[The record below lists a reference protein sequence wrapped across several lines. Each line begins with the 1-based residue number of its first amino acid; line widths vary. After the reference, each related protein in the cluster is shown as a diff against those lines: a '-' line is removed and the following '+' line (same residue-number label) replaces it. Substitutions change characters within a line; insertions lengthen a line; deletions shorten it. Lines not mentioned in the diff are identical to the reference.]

1 MSGGYMMYVIG
12 REYIEVLARSV
23 LYACHYT
30 FISYNQRSVCAK
42 MRFTVSFLLL
52 VLGSVDWILYQ
63 LQTVEPTL
71 EEEGCGH
78 QCESLATA
86 MSSGDVTESDRPKWN
101 PKFVSSYLIA
111 R

>member
-1 MSGGYMMYVIG
+1 MMYVIG
-12 REYIEVLARSV
+12 REYIEVLARIV

-30 FISYNQRSVCAK
+30 FISYNQRSMCAK
-42 MRFTVSFLLL
+42 MRFTVSLSLLI
-52 VLGSVDWILYQ
+52 LGSVDWILYQ
-63 LQTVEPTL
+63 LDTVGAPFT
-71 EEEGCGH
+71 EEGCVH